1 MDKQVKKMNPIYWY
15 ASEPSKH
22 KEVQV
27 GLYDSLT
34 GNEWLDLLI
43 VAALLLL
50 PIMLLVWNIERE
62 YK

>member
-1 MDKQVKKMNPIYWY
+1 MNPIYWY
-15 ASEPSKH
+15 ADEPSRH
-22 KEVQV
+22 PVTTT
-27 GLYDSLT
+27 YHSLT

-50 PIMLLVWNIERE
+50 PVIFLIWTIERK